1 MKKLSRIRQIFCMI
15 LFGATTAVS
24 AWFLARD
31 IKLAVCHQNFEATIT
46 RIEFQKRY
54 KSSGT
59 YKIYVEYFDG
69 ANQAKNCIF
78 LSNSIVQRIKKLKGT
93 HYRVKQKIAILADS
107 NGYVFIKEELAE
119 EIVLDSLCFAFFCI
133 MLFCLHRF

>member
-59 YKIYVEYFDG
+59 YKIYVEYFVLE
-69 ANQAKNCIF
+69 NIHYLKCKRLYFFKQFNCAAH
-78 LSNSIVQRIKKLKGT
+78 KKT
-93 HYRVKQKIAILADS
+93 
-107 NGYVFIKEELAE
+107 
-119 EIVLDSLCFAFFCI
+119 
-133 MLFCLHRF
+133 